1 MQKDIQKGHLDIE
14 REAPKVCDVISIP
27 KALLWEHC
35 NVELCAN
42 IMYIQN
48 MPFLTT
54 ISKNIS
60 YRTIEWIADK
70 TTDTLMKAFD
80 TVFRI
85 YNKAGFVINK
95 LHCDPEFRHLHD
107 IMADVDI
114 ELQLCAAQEHVPEI
128 ERSIRVIKE

>member
-1 MQKDIQKGHLDIE
+1 MLRSNMIRNCPVTEEDVKIAEKIYGKDISTLKGKSTCTTP
-14 REAPKVCDVISIP
+14 APKVRDVISIP
-27 KALLWEHC
+27 KALLREHR
-35 NVELCAN
+35 NVELCAD

-95 LHCDPEFRHLHD
+95 LHCVAEVCQSTSDT
-107 IMADVDI
+107 
-114 ELQLCAAQEHVPEI
+114 
-128 ERSIRVIKE
+128 

>member
-1 MQKDIQKGHLDIE
+1 M
-14 REAPKVCDVISIP
+14 RTTPAPKVHDVIQVP
-27 KALLWEHC
+27 KALLCEHR

-60 YRTIEWIADK
+60 YRTIKWIPDK

-85 YNKAGFVINK
+85 YNRAGFVITK
-95 LHCDPEFRHLHD
+95 LHCDPEFRHLQTV
-107 IMADVDI
+107 MMDVDI

-128 ERSIRVIKE
+128 ERSIRVIKEQF